1 MEMNLDNNQPLQI
14 AGCNSG
20 SFAFDSYKKTLYHM
34 SENQLD
40 LKDLQDDKKIN
51 SIVQIPTAFKDI
63 EVEIT
68 QGDLNKDTKLDQEEE
83 KVENKADQERPDG
96 QYVIPETLRFSR
108 RLSVQE
114 ISPSGLTAKWLSKD
128 TNKFWHYYSN
138 ITFAKGIHYWEIIC
152 PISWSGIEFGIKNKE
167 TNEVIWGTFRT
178 TTPRIVGMRL
188 DLESTTLNFWLNGR
202 PQHKRNQGI
211 AKGEYYL
218 LVKMK
223 NYGNTVIL
231 NPFAQLNQEN
241 MYLPQNLLLTAQE
254 KKELLQWFRKET
266 VDNKNSVVGK
276 SNETKQTPPETS
288 IADIDE
294 VPDEGSAQ
302 QI

>member
-96 QYVIPETLRFSR
+96 QYVIPE
-108 RLSVQE
+108 
-114 ISPSGLTAKWLSKD
+114 
-128 TNKFWHYYSN
+128 N
-138 ITFAKGIHYWEIIC
+138 IKIF
-152 PISWSGIEFGIKNKE
+152 
-167 TNEVIWGTFRT
+167 
-178 TTPRIVGMRL
+178 
-188 DLESTTLNFWLNGR
+188 
-202 PQHKRNQGI
+202 
-211 AKGEYYL
+211 
-218 LVKMK
+218 
-223 NYGNTVIL
+223 
-231 NPFAQLNQEN
+231 
-241 MYLPQNLLLTAQE
+241 
-254 KKELLQWFRKET
+254 
-266 VDNKNSVVGK
+266 
-276 SNETKQTPPETS
+276 
-288 IADIDE
+288 
-294 VPDEGSAQ
+294 
-302 QI
+302 